1 MLAAEEHGASP
12 EATTMLRLLAYED
25 NAMGCG
31 DWHHSSAILVTSHE
45 QYQSLDSRRP
55 VEIVEDGLDLGDDV
69 SAGRC
74 NLLECFFDSVG
85 HQPS

>member
-55 VEIVEDGLDLGDDV
+55 VEIVEDGSDAARESMVYGTD
-69 SAGRC
+69 
-74 NLLECFFDSVG
+74 
-85 HQPS
+85 

>member
-55 VEIVEDGLDLGDDV
+55 VEIVEDGLESERVFGL
-69 SAGRC
+69 A
-74 NLLECFFDSVG
+74 
-85 HQPS
+85 